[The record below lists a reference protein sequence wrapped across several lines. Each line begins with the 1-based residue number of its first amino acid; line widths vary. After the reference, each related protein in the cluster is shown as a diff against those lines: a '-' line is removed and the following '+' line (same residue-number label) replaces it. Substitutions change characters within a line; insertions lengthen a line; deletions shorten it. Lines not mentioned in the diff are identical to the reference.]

1 MNKSDQPDI
10 ETAELNAARQGDENA
25 FESLVHRYEKRVFA
39 LSLRMCRNPEDACE
53 AAQEAFLSA
62 WQGLS
67 SFRGDAGF
75 STWLYRLT
83 YNACIDLI
91 RREKRQHTAP
101 LSFEDYAEQSLN
113 LPDPHDRPAEALE
126 KKELRRTVERGIR
139 SLSPEYRAVLVLR
152 ELQQLSYQEIADT
165 LELDLG
171 TVKSRINRGRK
182 QLQKFLRENG
192 NFFPHSPAQRDRK
205 EG

>member
-10 ETAELNAARQGDENA
+10 EAAELIAARQGDENA

-39 LSLRMCRNPEDACE
+39 LSLRMCRNPEDARE

-67 SFRGDAGF
+67 SFRGDSGF
-75 STWLYRLT
+75 STWLYRLA

-101 LSFEDYAEQSLN
+101 LSFEDYAEHSLN
-113 LPDPHDRPAEALE
+113 LPDPQDRPAEALE
-126 KKELRRTVERGIR
+126 KKELRRTVEKGIR
-139 SLSPEYRAVLVLR
+139 SLSPEYRTVLILR

-182 QLQKFLRENG
+182 QLQKFLRESG
-192 NFFPHSPAQRDRK
+192 NFSPRSLAQRDRK